1 MRTHFADSLDDLS
14 CGLASM
20 CGLTVTAM
28 SEATAALLDADLR
41 TAERVLD
48 ANTDL
53 ERAASD
59 WEHKSFS
66 LLALQA
72 PVAHDLRFTVGG
84 LHIAASLQRMGALAV
99 HIAKIARL
107 RHPTSAVP
115 PEARA
120 VVADMGRTAVARA
133 TETQVILRH
142 VDSAHAQELV
152 AADTVMDEL
161 HRRLFTVTQANNGRT
176 ECKLLST
183 SPCSDGSTND
193 SATTLW
199 KSDDASS
206 SSKPVD
212 SPPDPTRSFR
222 RLKLAGMSGGEMT
235 HSGPDVE
242 AGCLVSR
249 KTWTV

>member
-1 MRTHFADSLDDLS
+1 
-14 CGLASM
+14 M

-161 HRRLFTVTQANNGRT
+161 HRRLFTVTQAQQWPHGVQAAVDITLLGRFYERFCDHT
-176 ECKLLST
+176 VEIGRRIIFLETGRLPARPDALL
-183 SPCSDGSTND
+183 P
-193 SATTLW
+193 
-199 KSDDASS
+199 
-206 SSKPVD
+206 
-212 SPPDPTRSFR
+212 
-222 RLKLAGMSGGEMT
+222 
-235 HSGPDVE
+235 
-242 AGCLVSR
+242 
-249 KTWTV
+249 

>member
-48 ANTDL
+48 ANTDV

-161 HRRLFTVTQANNGRT
+161 HRRLFTVTQAQQWPHGVQAAVDITLLGRFYERFCDHT
-176 ECKLLST
+176 VEIGRRIIFLETGRLPARPDALL
-183 SPCSDGSTND
+183 P
-193 SATTLW
+193 
-199 KSDDASS
+199 
-206 SSKPVD
+206 
-212 SPPDPTRSFR
+212 
-222 RLKLAGMSGGEMT
+222 
-235 HSGPDVE
+235 
-242 AGCLVSR
+242 
-249 KTWTV
+249 

>member
-1 MRTHFADSLDDLS
+1 
-14 CGLASM
+14 M

-120 VVADMGRTAVARA
+120 VVADMEGQQWLGR
-133 TETQVILRH
+133 
-142 VDSAHAQELV
+142 
-152 AADTVMDEL
+152 
-161 HRRLFTVTQANNGRT
+161 
-176 ECKLLST
+176 
-183 SPCSDGSTND
+183 P
-193 SATTLW
+193 
-199 KSDDASS
+199 
-206 SSKPVD
+206 KP
-212 SPPDPTRSFR
+212 R
-222 RLKLAGMSGGEMT
+222 
-235 HSGPDVE
+235 
-242 AGCLVSR
+242 
-249 KTWTV
+249 